1 MWWCGFCVGC
11 FVLVFFPVKLNA
23 VTFGIKLCFKCVK
36 FCSGTGLVFCDFL
49 IWDEGLGA
57 SFWLLFP
64 STMSSFYLVTGHAI
78 KP

>member
-1 MWWCGFCVGC
+1 MLGVLFC
-11 FVLVFFPVKLNA
+11 FFFPVKLNA

-57 SFWLLFP
+57 SFWL
-64 STMSSFYLVTGHAI
+64 
-78 KP
+78 